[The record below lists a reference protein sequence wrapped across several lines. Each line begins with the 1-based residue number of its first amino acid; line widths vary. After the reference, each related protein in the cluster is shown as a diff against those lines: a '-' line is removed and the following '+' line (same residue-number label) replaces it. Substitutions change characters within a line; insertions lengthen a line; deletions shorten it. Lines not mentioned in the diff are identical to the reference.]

1 MVSLHKMQTKQGT
14 KYRLGLSWTNLASP
28 LVTSLLELEAASKV
42 GFSQIVIKS
51 DFFLKVLAGK

>member
-1 MVSLHKMQTKQGT
+1 MKTKQGS

-42 GFSQIVIKS
+42 GFSQIVIKG
-51 DFFLKVLAGK
+51 DFFKSVGQ